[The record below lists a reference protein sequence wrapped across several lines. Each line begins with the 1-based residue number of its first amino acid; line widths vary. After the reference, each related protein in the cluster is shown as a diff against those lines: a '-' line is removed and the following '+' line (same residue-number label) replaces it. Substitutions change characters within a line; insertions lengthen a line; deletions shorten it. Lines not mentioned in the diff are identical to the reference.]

1 MTIRPVLVALGLA
14 SAVLAPATAYARDGE
29 TAEMAKK
36 LSDPATQMAAAAALA
51 AMAEAL
57 LDTDIS
63 PFTRAIDAAGG
74 GRAVDDLP
82 RDARLRDLAG
92 PDAERMPR
100 KIARNV
106 PKAMG
111 SAAEMAG
118 AMDEMMPRLK
128 ESLRKLKRA
137 IPEY

>member
-1 MTIRPVLVALGLA
+1 MTIRPVLVVLGVASVALTPA
-14 SAVLAPATAYARDGE
+14 SAFARDGE
-29 TAEMAKK
+29 TARVAKK

-74 GRAVDDLP
+74 GGAVDDLP
-82 RDARLRDLAG
+82 RDAKLRDLAG
-92 PDAERMPR
+92 SDTERMPG

-106 PKAMG
+106 PRAMG
-111 SAAEMAG
+111 TAGEMAV
-118 AMDEMMPRLK
+118 AMDDMMPRLK
-128 ESLRKLKRA
+128 ETLRKLKRA